1 MHPQHPQHTPRKKS
15 HGCLITS
22 IVGVVILGLAGFGG
36 CAAIVANAPDPGT
49 STAPVPSDTG
59 YHGTESP
66 THKAAPKVAFKVSG
80 SAPAGVDIT
89 YGSDSDNRQGGSDV
103 PWHASLKRQSGAMWY
118 SVTAQ
123 LQGSGDITCSVTIG
137 GHTKKGH
144 ASGSYNICQAQ
155 INAPLGG
162 WN

>member
-1 MHPQHPQHTPRKKS
+1 MHPQHPQPAPRKKS
-15 HGCLITS
+15 RGCLITS
-22 IVGVVILGLAGFGG
+22 IVGVVVLGLVGFGG
-36 CAAIVANAPDPGT
+36 CAAIVANSDP
-49 STAPVPSDTG
+49 STTPSPSDTG
-59 YHGTESP
+59 YHGSEKP
-66 THKAAPKVAFKVSG
+66 THKAAPKVKFKVSG
-80 SAPAGVDIT
+80 SAPAGVNIT

-144 ASGSYNICQAQ
+144 ASGSYNICSAQ
-155 INAPLGG
+155 INAPLSG